1 MSRLRGNGFANIR
14 AWTVE
19 HHGEAG
25 WAEVLGALDPDERA
39 SLADLR
45 PSDWYPLAL
54 QARLLRV
61 IDRRFGDDDL
71 RLPRRIGTDQAARD
85 LDRGVLTWLFRLF
98 TPAILVGNMDV
109 VWRRFHDSGRWSAR
123 VDGARTV
130 MTVSGWSNADAANCA
145 DVEGYLEH
153 LGQRMSRAPGTLQHT
168 RCRVRGHDACEFVY
182 SEPLERRVSL
192 PRELPDA
199 DAVAAIGRELMQVR
213 EHGAVLEAVVTVL
226 RHVLPRGADAALW
239 GWDDAS
245 GHARLLWSC
254 GRPSDRPAHC
264 VVLESAGRT
273 AARLDIDALPEAS
286 RAQVLAAME
295 GLAPWFGTALAAS
308 QSGASAEASR
318 PAGDGGHVVRAAAA
332 WRLTPR
338 QAEVLRGVI
347 TGYTNKEIAA
357 SVGCAE
363 ATVEVHMTAL
373 FRKSGAS
380 TRSGLVRAALGG

>member
-1 MSRLRGNGFANIR
+1 MSRLRGNGLANIR

-19 HHGEAG
+19 HYGDAG
-25 WAEVLGALDPDERA
+25 WSEVLGALEPDERA
-39 SLADLR
+39 SLSDLR
-45 PSDWYPLAL
+45 PSDWYPLSL

-71 RLPRRIGTDQAARD
+71 RLPRRIGFDQAARD
-85 LDRGVLTWLFRLF
+85 LDLGVLTWLFRLF
-98 TPAILVGNMDV
+98 TPATLVGNMDV

-130 MTVSGWSNADAANCA
+130 MVVSGWRNADHANCA

-168 RCRVRGHDACEFVY
+168 RCRLRGHDACEFVY
-182 SEPLERRVSL
+182 SEPLERRVAL

-213 EHGAVLEAVVTVL
+213 EPGAVLEAVVTVL

-254 GRPSDRPAHC
+254 GRPTDRPAHC

-273 AARLDIDALPEAS
+273 AARLDVDALPEAS
-286 RAQVLAAME
+286 RAEVLAALE
-295 GLAPWFGTALAAS
+295 GLGPWFGTALAAS
-308 QSGASAEASR
+308 HGDASPEAPR

-380 TRSGLVRAALGG
+380 TRSGLVRAAISP